1 MAGISGGPGGSG
13 GPGDGTGAAVA
24 RAARRWEEL
33 RGAVR
38 RGETGP
44 AGLTRGLQE
53 ISGTVTD
60 LAAAGDRAAAQ
71 LAYRVDLLRC
81 RLCDPADAAWALD
94 ALPRLWQLHRT
105 DAASYPAH
113 PDAVGAAVPPV
124 DGDGEPL
131 PEVWPSVWR
140 DVAVTAA
147 VDPAVSVV
155 DLDAFGRQAQE
166 ALTGYGDG
174 AAEKTAVDIL
184 LVTARVDEA
193 QRLLDRMPPPG
204 MPGLSDPPQWEE
216 VAGVQRDLDQRAM
229 VALLR
234 GDATGAAGYLADME
248 ALPEAGGLPTL
259 MQAEALIPLAATGPA
274 ADTARRAAAVAQRC
288 IGLPSAA
295 TALLQVTGY
304 LARAGEAR
312 AALGLLERSW
322 PVLQLRHHRPVTEPH
337 VVETLAGIFADADA
351 AGLGTARLPWAGL
364 SPVTDWLADEVRPL
378 AAGAEPTVAEL
389 AEATGRL
396 SRRAVAA
403 LDARNTA
410 APGAATRAETGRL
423 WDAEV
428 PPADPDL
435 TGQLPFAATPPLHS
449 GIVGG
454 LPDWADPA
462 WFELP
467 AEVGRWTAD
476 AVPEIPPLGP
486 VDLTTLSAADLFTA
500 TVLYSLL
507 GMADAVALA
516 APRLADLAGD
526 PVLGPACAELA
537 DRIRHSTGA
546 SGGGEDTEDRE
557 DREDTAGTAEIPV
570 IADLDRMLEVRVGA
584 QEDARRGAELS
595 DAPARD
601 ILAARVAAVLEIRDG
616 LHPLIR
622 HLVDLDVLLGGVLPD
637 ITALR
642 PALAALPTAVRLI
655 PRAVPQLGVGLLT
668 GYSDITDG
676 AVDDRSFDL
685 RIHIAVGHLVTG
697 VALCLPPEPPA
708 TAGHPDRGG
717 DQVSDLLL
725 LSRCLGGGGMLHEAL
740 ALLDRGLDLLD
751 AGAPDP
757 GCDQGRDQGGDQGGD
772 NVSDLLRLQLMT
784 DRFPLLA
791 DLGNDRAAAA
801 AAGMTAESAA
811 HRGDLRTALY
821 CRTMQVAALLDDGA
835 FPAAAAVLARIHDHG
850 PDPARF
856 PHENYLLRVQ
866 EACLSAAL
874 TDTWFADEWPDRR
887 TGLAEAWDGY
897 RAAALVADG
906 EEPGTGPDAGTAAG
920 ALAGATAEAVRG
932 ILRINHRLVRAG
944 RIDEA
949 LDLVSWGATAVTR
962 GGALRPHLDILTEQ
976 ALLLHVA
983 GRDDEAL
990 LIFESVVQQ
999 ARRAGLGSVVAAVLQ
1014 RAEAASRL
1022 AEDPALR
1029 RRYADFVA
1037 SVTGPED

>member
-1 MAGISGGPGGSG
+1 MAGNSG
-13 GPGDGTGAAVA
+13 DAAGTGAAVA

-44 AGLTRGLQE
+44 AGLTRGLRE
-53 ISGTVTD
+53 ISGAVTD

-81 RLCDPADAAWALD
+81 RLCDPADAVWALD
-94 ALPRLWQLHRT
+94 ALPRLWHLHRT

-147 VDPAVSVV
+147 GDPAVSVAA
-155 DLDAFGRQAQE
+155 LDAFGRQAQE
-166 ALTGYGDG
+166 ALTRSGDG
-174 AAEKTAVDIL
+174 AAAAKTAVDIL

-949 LDLVSWGATAVTR
+949 LDLVSWGATTVTR
-962 GGALRPHLDILTEQ
+962 GGVLQPHLDILTEQ

-1022 AEDPALR
+1022 AEDPVLR

-1037 SVTGPED
+1037 SVTGTAD